1 MDLDINN
8 YDLNDLLNLFQLDYN
23 FTKDEL
29 KKAKKV
35 VLKTHPDK
43 SGLDKDYFLFFS
55 KAYKLIY
62 SVFEFREKNQ
72 NMCVKTPNYSSDDLH
87 DSEKEALLKTFI
99 ERDDFNK
106 VFNQMFEE
114 QNLHGPSNSSGYGD
128 WLNSDE
134 DLNID
139 VANKS
144 NMNQKIEEKKKELRS
159 LVCVD
164 KVDGLYGSAESNYS
178 ELLGDEPENYGSG
191 VFSQLQYEDLRKAHK
206 ESVIPVTDEDIRQNF
221 SSIDELT
228 RYRNSELD
236 KPDNFE
242 TSNKKLEEK
251 KYNETISD
259 VDRAF
264 KLAKQDEEVKSKNN
278 IWMTRFKQLL

>member
-8 YDLNDLLNLFQLDYN
+8 YDLKDLLNLFQLDYN
-23 FTKDEL
+23 FSKDEL

-43 SGLDKDYFLFFS
+43 SGLDKEYFLFFS

-72 NMCVKTPNYSSDDLH
+72 TDCVKNINYTSDDIH

-99 ERDDFNK
+99 QRDDFNK
-106 VFNQMFEE
+106 VFNKMFEE

-139 VANKS
+139 AANKS
-144 NMNQKIEEKKKELRS
+144 NMNEKIDKKKKELRT
-159 LVCVD
+159 LVCID
-164 KVDGLYGSAESNYS
+164 KIDGIYGGVESNYS

-221 SSIDELT
+221 SSIDELS
-228 RYRNSELD
+228 RFRNSELD
-236 KPDNFE
+236 KPDNLE

-251 KYNETISD
+251 KCNENISD
-259 VDRAF
+259 VNRAF
-264 KLAKQDEEVKSKNN
+264 KLAKQDEEVKLKNN
-278 IWMTRFKQLL
+278 IWMTRFKRLL